1 MISGT
6 DVWKGYL
13 LAWDETYTLIQSP
26 FTRDGARVFGAD
38 SDHTTLAIA
47 ALQHRISL
55 GEAIECVSLA
65 EGVNGSIFTMAT
77 GVDMADEVTYDSCKW
92 DLLIGDD
99 ATVVLIQ
106 RDVQIELPELE
117 TYVEVDDDFYMAIA
131 NAWEKELQDGHVSQ
145 GAYVSSSQYIEG
157 GVARM
162 ALSGQQFGEL
172 LVWPPRQLNEKG
184 LREDGRVSL
193 TPVGN
198 VASWTKLS
206 AAGAPSEF
214 SLRAPLLGGLTTV
227 LLDLEDGPKGVFLM
241 VDDEE
246 NEIKIGD
253 SVELVVRRIYA
264 QEGLIRYGLR
274 GRII

>member
-92 DLLIGDD
+92 DLLIGHD

>member
-1 MISGT
+1 MTSGT

-26 FTRDGARVFGAD
+26 FAKDGTRVFGAD
-38 SDHTTLAIA
+38 SDYTTLAIA
-47 ALQHRISL
+47 ALQHRNTL

-77 GVDMADEVTYDSCKW
+77 GVEMADEVTYDSCKW

-117 TYVEVDDDFYMAIA
+117 THVEVDDDFHMAIA

-246 NEIKIGD
+246 NVIKIGD

-264 QEGLIRYGLR
+264 QEGMIRYGLR

>member
-1 MISGT
+1 MTSGT

-26 FTRDGARVFGAD
+26 FISHGSRVFGAD

-47 ALQHRISL
+47 ALQHRLSYDHSVD
-55 GEAIECVSLA
+55 CVSLA

-77 GVDMADEVTYDSCKW
+77 GVAMADEETYDSCKW

-99 ATVVLIQ
+99 ATVVLVQ
-106 RDVQIELPELE
+106 RDTSIELPVLD
-117 TYVEVDDDFYMAIA
+117 TQIEVDLEFHTAIEK
-131 NAWEKELQDGHVSQ
+131 AWESELLAGHVSQ
-145 GAYVSSSQYIEG
+145 GAYVSSAQYNEG

-172 LVWPPRQLNEKG
+172 LVWPPRQLSKDG
-184 LREDGRVSL
+184 DREDGRISL
-193 TPVGN
+193 KPLGS

-227 LLDLEDGPKGVFLM
+227 FLDLDDGPKGVFLM

-246 NEIKIGD
+246 NEVAIGET
-253 SVELVVRRIYA
+253 VELVVRRIYA
-264 QEGLIRYGLR
+264 QEGMIRYGLR

>member
-77 GVDMADEVTYDSCKW
+77 GVDVADEVTYDSCKW
-92 DLLIGDD
+92 DLLIGHD

>member
-117 TYVEVDDDFYMAIA
+117 TYVEVDDDFHMAIA

-264 QEGLIRYGLR
+264 QEGMIRYGLR

>member
-1 MISGT
+1 MTSGT

-13 LAWDETYTLIQSP
+13 LAWDDTYTLIQSP
-26 FTRDGARVFGAD
+26 FSKGDDRVFGAD
-38 SDHTTLAIA
+38 SDYTTLAIA
-47 ALQHRISL
+47 ALQHRVSLGDTIECISL
-55 GEAIECVSLA
+55 T

-77 GVDMADEVTYDSCKW
+77 DVDVADESTYDSCKW

-99 ATVVLIQ
+99 ATVVLVQ
-106 RDVQIELPELE
+106 RDIQIELPELE
-117 TYVEVDDDFYMAIA
+117 TFVEVDDDFQLAIA
-131 NAWEKELQDGHVSQ
+131 GAWERELQEAHVSQ
-145 GAYVSSSQYIEG
+145 GAYVSSSQYNEG

-184 LREDGRVSL
+184 DREDGRVSL
-193 TPVGN
+193 TPTGN

-227 LLDLEDGPKGVFLM
+227 FLNLDDGPKGVFLM

-246 NEIKIGD
+246 NDVKIGD
-253 SVELVVRRIYA
+253 AVELVVRRIYA
-264 QEGLIRYGLR
+264 QEGMIRYGLR